1 MRTRKEV
8 DGAHILSRAR
18 EDSAHAFEIIASTH
32 PSSDTPGQRRL
43 RPHLLPGVLHTQP
56 IAQFPPD
63 LPDEK
68 AAVGLLSNMF
78 STPSLYFVIVDKN
91 LLTLSAPD
99 NNEDR

>member
-1 MRTRKEV
+1 MPSKSSQVRIRPAT
-8 DGAHILSRAR
+8 LQ
-18 EDSAHAFEIIASTH
+18 DSAACGHICYQAFSTLNASH
-32 PSSDTPGQRRL
+32 NFPS
-43 RPHLLPGVLHTQP
+43 H
-56 IAQFPPD
+56 
-63 LPDEK
+63 LPDEE